1 MRSSSAR
8 DAEEQAGI
16 RPAANGNEQA
26 PRAGAEQEAG
36 HVSPEAGTPLLPET
50 EVGGLERPAKK
61 GGKKPEKRR
70 RLSKRVRML
79 MALGI
84 LAVAAGAFVL
94 LLPAIK
100 TRFPSE
106 LATSM
111 DREKTSKTLETG
123 NTKVLNSIT
132 VTHDDGE
139 TYTLLYRDEEL
150 YLQRSDDEVEMINE
164 SYTDEIVAAATEIA
178 VTDTVAENGSE
189 VSDHLADM
197 GLQPPK
203 ITVNVGYLN
212 GETVEI
218 QVGDEVPGTTYYYY
232 RWSGDDGVYMCD
244 VGIHDAF
251 TYTEHMLLPVTQPT
265 LVPALT
271 DRLSI
276 DTKNAGLMVC
286 KFVADGTD
294 AYLGTLEEP
303 YVYPMDSDSV
313 STLMKAL
320 ENFRLGT
327 KMGEVTAENR
337 SDYGFDDPTAVIDV
351 HQTAGLFSQI
361 GSDGTLQSLTT
372 GEQTVRLTFG
382 AKDGEFFYFC
392 EYAGECYRVSSFLVT
407 TLVNADA
414 NNYLSRAPA
423 DMGSANIASIAM
435 QLGGG
440 SVEVRATYTEHVLAN
455 NDIETDSEGNTV
467 YDVTVTLN
475 GGETTTDAF
484 DSLVERL
491 KAMTVSGKLDGVQ
504 TPTGTPRWQMTL
516 TTTGGV
522 SRTLAAYP
530 KDAFND
536 ILAVDGVALYYLNSE
551 AVQIALGE
559 MYPAS

>member
-1 MRSSSAR
+1 MRSPSAR
-8 DAEEQAGI
+8 GAEEKDGI
-16 RPAANGNEQA
+16 QPAANGNGQA
-26 PRAGAEQEAG
+26 PPSGAEQDAEQVSAEAG
-36 HVSPEAGTPLLPET
+36 ATAPPEAE
-50 EVGGLERPAKK
+50 EHGLERPAKK
-61 GGKKPEKRR
+61 GVKPDRHRR
-70 RLSKRVRML
+70 FSKRVRML
-79 MALGI
+79 MALGV
-84 LAVAAGAFVL
+84 LVAVAGAFVL
-94 LLPAIK
+94 LLPTIK

-123 NTKVLNSIT
+123 NTKVLDSIT

-139 TYTLLYRDEEL
+139 TYTLLYRNEEL
-150 YLQRSDDEVEMINE
+150 YLQRSDDEIEMINE

-178 VTDTVAENGSE
+178 VTDTVAENESE
-189 VSDHLADM
+189 VSEHLADM

-251 TYTEHMLLPVTQPT
+251 TYTEHMLLPVTQPS
-265 LVPALT
+265 LVPVLT

-276 DTKNAGLMVC
+276 DTKSAGRMVC
-286 KFVADGTD
+286 DFVADGTD
-294 AYLGTLEEP
+294 SYLGTLREP
-303 YVYPMDSDSV
+303 YVYPMDSDSTA
-313 STLMKAL
+313 TLLKSL

-327 KMGEVTAENR
+327 KMDTVTAENR
-337 SDYGFDDPTAVIDV
+337 TEYGFDDPTAVMDV
-351 HQTAGLFSQI
+351 HQKAGLYSQV
-361 GSDGTLQSLTT
+361 GSDGALQWLTAE
-372 GEQTVRLTFG
+372 EQTIRLTFG
-382 AKDGEFFYFC
+382 AKDGDFFYFC

-407 TLVNADA
+407 TLVSADA
-414 NNYLSRAPA
+414 NDYLSRAPA
-423 DMGSANIASIAM
+423 DMGSAAIASISM
-435 QLGGG
+435 QMGGG
-440 SVEVRATYTEHVLAN
+440 SAEVRATYTERVLAN

-475 GGETTTDAF
+475 GDAITTDAF
-484 DSLVERL
+484 NSLVERL
-491 KAMTVSGKLDGVQ
+491 KAMTVSGKLDAVQ
-504 TPTGTPRWQMTL
+504 TPAGTPRWQMTL
-516 TTTGGV
+516 TTTGGA

-536 ILAVDGVALYYLNSE
+536 VLAVDGVALYYLNAE
-551 AVQIALGE
+551 AIQIALAE
-559 MYPAS
+559 MYPGS

>member
-1 MRSSSAR
+1 
-8 DAEEQAGI
+8 
-16 RPAANGNEQA
+16 
-26 PRAGAEQEAG
+26 
-36 HVSPEAGTPLLPET
+36 
-50 EVGGLERPAKK
+50 
-61 GGKKPEKRR
+61 
-70 RLSKRVRML
+70 
-79 MALGI
+79 
-84 LAVAAGAFVL
+84 
-94 LLPAIK
+94 
-100 TRFPSE
+100 RFPSE

-123 NTKVLNSIT
+123 NTKVLDSIT

-139 TYTLLYRDEEL
+139 TYTLLYRNEEL
-150 YLQRSDDEVEMINE
+150 YLQRSDDEIEMINE

-178 VTDTVAENGSE
+178 VTDTVAENESE

-251 TYTEHMLLPVTQPT
+251 TYTEHMLLPVTQPS

-276 DTKNAGLMVC
+276 NTKSAGRMVC
-286 KFVADGTD
+286 DFVADGTD
-294 AYLGTLEEP
+294 SYLGTLREP
-303 YVYPMDSDSV
+303 YVYPVDSDSTA
-313 STLMKAL
+313 TLLKAL

-327 KMGEVTAENR
+327 KMDTVTAENR
-337 SDYGFDDPTAVIDV
+337 TEYGFDDPTAVMDV
-351 HQTAGLFSQI
+351 HQKAGLYSQV
-361 GSDGTLQSLTT
+361 GSDGTLQWLTAE
-372 GEQTVRLTFG
+372 EQTIRLTFG
-382 AKDGEFFYFC
+382 AKDGDFFYFC

-407 TLVNADA
+407 TLVSADA
-414 NNYLSRAPA
+414 NDYLSRAPA
-423 DMGSANIASIAM
+423 DMGSAAIASISM
-435 QLGGG
+435 QMGGG
-440 SVEVRATYTEHVLAN
+440 SAEVRATYTERVLAN

-475 GGETTTDAF
+475 GDTITTDAF
-484 DSLVERL
+484 NSLVERL
-491 KAMTVSGKLDGVQ
+491 KAMTVSGKLDAVQ
-504 TPTGTPRWQMTL
+504 TPAGTPRWQMTL
-516 TTTGGV
+516 TTTGGA

-536 ILAVDGVALYYLNSE
+536 VLAVDGVALYYLNAE
-551 AVQIALGE
+551 AIQIALAE
-559 MYPAS
+559 MYPDS